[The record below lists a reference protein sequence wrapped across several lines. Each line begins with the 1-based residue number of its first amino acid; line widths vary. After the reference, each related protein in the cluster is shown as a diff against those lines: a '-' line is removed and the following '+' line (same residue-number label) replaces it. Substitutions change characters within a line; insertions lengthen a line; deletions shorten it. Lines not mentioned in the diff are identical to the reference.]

1 MCIHKMCQGNIMCGQ
16 AQARQFLLAALEALF
31 ATMRYINWHLHYI
44 YIGQIFN
51 NGITFA
57 T

>member
-1 MCIHKMCQGNIMCGQ
+1 MCIHKMCQGNIMCG
-16 AQARQFLLAALEALF
+16 QARQFLLAALEALF